1 MSNKNPPSRVVNIP
15 SQFMPLVEQEREDMG
30 CFTTCDCM
38 GRILADYFGRKPE
51 SHSKSKQRQ
60 VIKGVKV
67 NV

>member
-15 SQFMPLVEQEREDMG
+15 SQFMPLVEKEREDMG

-38 GRILADYFGRKPE
+38 GRILADYFGRKPGNG
-51 SHSKSKQRQ
+51 SKGKQHQ

-67 NV
+67 NG